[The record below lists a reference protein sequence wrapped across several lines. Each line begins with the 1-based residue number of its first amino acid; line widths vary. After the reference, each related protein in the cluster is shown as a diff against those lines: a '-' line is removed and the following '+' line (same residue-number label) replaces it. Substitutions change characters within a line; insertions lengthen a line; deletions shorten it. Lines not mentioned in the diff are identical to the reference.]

1 MSLTIQIDSREKAR
15 AIKKIV
21 AEFEKQGVVHY
32 TSKLYVGDYMSLDNP
47 RLIIDRKQ
55 NLTEICSNVCQ
66 GHERFRG
73 ELVRAQEHGIKLI
86 ILIEH
91 SNQIKSIDDVAEW
104 NNPRIAKWEKGIREK
119 AGRDKDADIEECIS
133 LLKEQKI
140 KHTRPPM
147 TGETLSNIMKT
158 MERKYGCEFRFT
170 DKLHTG
176 QRIIEILGGEQID

>member
-1 MSLTIQIDSREKAR
+1 MSLTIFIDSREKAR

-21 AEFEKQGVVHY
+21 AEFDRQGVVY
-32 TSKLYVGDYMSLDNP
+32 CTNKLYVGDYQSLDNP

-55 NLTEICSNVCQ
+55 NLTEMCSNVCQ
-66 GHERFRG
+66 GHERFRN
-73 ELVRAQEHGIKLI
+73 ELVRAQQMGIKLI

-91 SNQIKSIDDVAEW
+91 SNRIKSIDDVAKW

-133 LLKEQKI
+133 FLKEQKI

-158 MERKYGCEFRFT
+158 IERKYGCKFMFC

-176 QRIIEILGGEQID
+176 KRIIELLGGEHHA

>member
-1 MSLTIQIDSREKAR
+1 MNNLTIQIDSREKAR

-21 AEFEKQGVVHY
+21 AEFERQDVIYY

-55 NLTEICSNVCQ
+55 NLTEICANVCQ
-66 GHERFRG
+66 QHERFRN

-86 ILIEH
+86 ILVEH
-91 SNQIKSIDDVAEW
+91 SNQIKTIDDVEKW
-104 NNPRIAKWEKGIREK
+104 ENPRLNKRI
-119 AGRDKDADIEECIS
+119 RDKDTGLWKTVKTKA
-133 LLKEQKI
+133 
-140 KHTRPPM
+140 M
-147 TGETLSNIMKT
+147 TGETLAKIMRT
-158 MERKYGCEFRFT
+158 MERKYGCEFMFC